1 MEQEVRTTHKQQTF
15 LKTLANHIVKTVVA
29 TILVAVLGGIG
40 TSFVFYYEA
49 NNAISNLMINDF
61 KQDKSLEVVNQ
72 TTQEINQKLNYSD
85 VNNAVLNTEIKEF
98 KTQMGRVHEKQE
110 DMQKTQMEIL
120 KILGE
125 INRRSKN

>member
-1 MEQEVRTTHKQQTF
+1 MEAEVKTTYKQQTF
-15 LKTLANHIVKTVVA
+15 LKTLANHIVKTIVA

-49 NNAISNLMINDF
+49 NNAISNLMINDQ
-61 KQDKSLEVVNQ
+61 KQDESIEKINQ
-72 TTQEINQKLNYSD
+72 TTQEIHKKLNSSD
-85 VNNAVLNTEIKEF
+85 VNNAVLNTEIREF
-98 KTQMGRVHEKQE
+98 KTQIDRVHEKQE

-125 INRRSKN
+125 LNRKSKN